1 MNTQA
6 IKTNQA
12 ALDAARIYGVG
23 IDNSSAGNQVPAK
36 AASKDYPFPAP
47 ARSIAQDAARFYGV
61 GIDNYLR

>member
-23 IDNSSAGNQVPAK
+23 ISNADMGNQAPAK

>member
-12 ALDAARIYGVG
+12 ALDASRFYGVG
-23 IDNSSAGNQVPAK
+23 ISSVDLGNQAPVK
-36 AASKDYPFPAP
+36 AVSKDLPFPAP
-47 ARSIAQDAARFYGV
+47 ARSLAQDAARFYGV